1 MSMVFSRRS
10 FLKYTAV
17 AAVAV
22 AGSSLLSGCEFS
34 NPNRPTGST
43 GDTLDVI
50 GEHKL
55 VSARL
60 EGTTLTCEF
69 KHTPNSIIKLD
80 KSSYEVRVIN
90 GETMT
95 AYSYANGNDLTI
107 TGALSATEKGKTYP
121 VTMTL
126 NGITIPT
133 GSTVQLVYHPR
144 YSSLL
149 DENDSYAD
157 VYATWDISRAVVP
170 TASQE

>member
-1 MSMVFSRRS
+1 MSTVFSRRS

-22 AGSSLLSGCEFS
+22 AGSSLLSGCEFTNS
-34 NPNRPTGST
+34 NRPTGST
-43 GDTLDVI
+43 GDTLSVI
-50 GEHKL
+50 GNHEL
-55 VSARL
+55 VSAKL

-80 KSSYEVRVIN
+80 KANYEVRVIS
-90 GETMT
+90 GDKTT

-126 NGITIPT
+126 KGIEVPT

-144 YSSLL
+144 YASLL

-157 VYATWDISRAVVP
+157 VYATWDISKAVVP
-170 TASQE
+170 TATQA

>member
-50 GEHKL
+50 GKHTL
-55 VSARL
+55 VSASL
-60 EGTTLTCEF
+60 AGTTLTCEF
-69 KHTPNSIIKLD
+69 KHVPNSKIKLD
-80 KSSYEVRVIN
+80 KSHYEVRVIS
-90 GETMT
+90 GDTLT

-107 TGALSATEKGKTYP
+107 TGALSVADKGMTCP

-126 NGITIPT
+126 NDIEVPA

-149 DENDSYAD
+149 DENDSYVD
-157 VYATWDISRAVVP
+157 VYATWDISEDVVP
-170 TASQE
+170 AATQE